1 MGYRNQPTS
10 ASGVKDVSDKG
21 PTFEDRAL
29 FENEKREAERKRLAD
44 INKKREESNWRIEQE
59 ESLYSADLQA
69 GIRTAANKTNVDYT
83 SLNDSMSNMVSQLS
97 AARIRLKQSSGPYE
111 EMDPEGNVVFNTQTD
126 KSYIK
131 SATDFIKNSET
142 NFGSVAFIQEEFKKM
157 PSGNGEG
164 ETSRKFTSPYLG
176 LLNAASN
183 PASGQDVSVSY
194 DMEYDNKSGHR
205 MGIVMKG
212 EAVRRLNAEMGNEGD
227 TYTIKPEEVTN
238 LMMGNNDPENFG
250 LFYQNPSTVSELEKN
265 AFAKNITNENGD
277 INSDYMIEVKTEE
290 PIVDEL
296 TGTEQMATVS
306 QVNYPVI
313 KQNMA
318 GAIKSKLMT
327 TLDKGMVSTSVLI
340 NTYAK
345 QDEDGNYYYDTP
357 RKDGNGNIIY
367 KADGK
372 VDFGSVNEDGDT
384 RNRVYLGDGELEFDM
399 SSDNESFGGLS
410 EDDYKNVYGLIEN
423 EFMKRSGVYDPQV
436 VKPYGEKMTVERK
449 TARNKKPS
457 TDKQTEGSLKRGRIT
472 GTINDFIR
480 NVELAKKENAFNPE
494 TLDKTRLDN
503 VAELIS
509 GVYGGGEAS
518 YDAENKLFIVKKPA
532 VYDEN
537 RNVITKG
544 EKISLEYDPS
554 DPNASNR
561 LRQKL
566 ESSLGTTSRG
576 NKERITIGK
585 SSSEQINRSAF
596 ENDFPDLTG
605 DDGMKDEE
613 YLAKELRKK
622 YPTLKIEEPWG
633 PNEEIKI
640 MDPEGNNG
648 VLVSDALDNYNPEA
662 IMDIVYKQLNPT
674 ETNDTETKKTETGDE
689 KTLAEQ
695 MKEAKNNQTV
705 VQEPVVQEEKPVAQV
720 VKKTTTNPP
729 KKKVETGNNQTVVQE
744 EEPVIQEEEPVA
756 QVVKKTTT
764 NPPNT
769 KSNKREE
776 EQESF
781 LLNEEVTG
789 GGRKGNE
796 VVPLPKYKN
805 SKAAANYLNSKT
817 QVKMGSGGDGRA
829 AEYGDKN
836 KKMGL
841 KVDIGNDVWSGLSDA
856 QQLMIREQHFNLPWN
871 PKVVMLMT
879 AGYID
884 KADRG
889 AYHTG
894 RNGKDINKVWDNV
907 DKQELIGKLKGKDQ
921 ELFNEWSEIYS
932 NSEPNEIGFQKQ
944 YKRRVENIAKRYNLD
959 LSQDMLDTFKTK

>member
-29 FENEKREAERKRLAD
+29 FENEKREAERKRLAE

-111 EMDPEGNVVFNTQTD
+111 ELDPEGNVVFNTQTD

-250 LFYQNPSTVSELEKN
+250 LFYKNPSTVSELEKKAATN
-265 AFAKNITNENGD
+265 GILDPKDGSITA
-277 INSDYMIEVKTEE
+277 DYMIKVDDAKR
-290 PIVDEL
+290 IVDEL

-367 KADGK
+367 KANGK

-410 EDDYKNVYGLIEN
+410 KDDYEAVYGLIEN

-436 VKPYGEKMTVERK
+436 VKPYGEKLKFTDETGSMPEWKQTQNYKKNLADQFIETVGEIDITDEREAEDTARMLSGIIGKGGSVSWDKVEQGFVFRTVKTRFDKETGELLEESAEEAVIKYNPNDPNWRGKLTQEVYNQLGVKEVAGDFKTSKTPAYLKEIPKIQINYSTYGDDDEKAVKQINDNKALSLLLDKVEGTVKQRDGVKDGVVITYRDPSGTMIEKDIVTGNMTDDEFQKELKSVFKEITLAAGTDTSEADNDPPNPFDLTTQGATNTKEEEGAKISTSQEDQNTETDNERK
-449 TARNKKPS
+449 
-457 TDKQTEGSLKRGRIT
+457 LK
-472 GTINDFIR
+472 
-480 NVELAKKENAFNPE
+480 
-494 TLDKTRLDN
+494 
-503 VAELIS
+503 
-509 GVYGGGEAS
+509 EA
-518 YDAENKLFIVKKPA
+518 I
-532 VYDEN
+532 
-537 RNVITKG
+537 I
-544 EKISLEYDPS
+544 
-554 DPNASNR
+554 NAS
-561 LRQKL
+561 KL
-566 ESSLGTTSRG
+566 
-576 NKERITIGK
+576 IGV
-585 SSSEQINRSAF
+585 
-596 ENDFPDLTG
+596 
-605 DDGMKDEE
+605 
-613 YLAKELRKK
+613 
-622 YPTLKIEEPWG
+622 
-633 PNEEIKI
+633 
-640 MDPEGNNG
+640 PEG
-648 VLVSDALDNYNPEA
+648 
-662 IMDIVYKQLNPT
+662 
-674 ETNDTETKKTETGDE
+674 
-689 KTLAEQ
+689 
-695 MKEAKNNQTV
+695 
-705 VQEPVVQEEKPVAQV
+705 
-720 VKKTTTNPP
+720 
-729 KKKVETGNNQTVVQE
+729 
-744 EEPVIQEEEPVA
+744 
-756 QVVKKTTT
+756 
-764 NPPNT
+764 
-769 KSNKREE
+769 
-776 EQESF
+776 
-781 LLNEEVTG
+781 
-789 GGRKGNE
+789 
-796 VVPLPKYKN
+796 
-805 SKAAANYLNSKT
+805 
-817 QVKMGSGGDGRA
+817 
-829 AEYGDKN
+829 
-836 KKMGL
+836 
-841 KVDIGNDVWSGLSDA
+841 
-856 QQLMIREQHFNLPWN
+856 
-871 PKVVMLMT
+871 
-879 AGYID
+879 
-884 KADRG
+884 
-889 AYHTG
+889 
-894 RNGKDINKVWDNV
+894 
-907 DKQELIGKLKGKDQ
+907 
-921 ELFNEWSEIYS
+921 
-932 NSEPNEIGFQKQ
+932 GF
-944 YKRRVENIAKRYNLD
+944 
-959 LSQDMLDTFKTK
+959 

>member
-21 PTFEDRAL
+21 PTFQDRAL
-29 FENEKREAERKRLAD
+29 LENEKREAERKRLAE

-126 KSYIK
+126 KAYIK

-142 NFGSVAFIQEEFKKM
+142 NFGSVAYIQEEFKKIPM
-157 PSGNGEG
+157 GNGEG

-250 LFYQNPSTVSELEKN
+250 LFYQNPSTVSELEKKAATN
-265 AFAKNITNENGD
+265 GILDPKDGRIT
-277 INSDYMIEVKTEE
+277 SDYMIEVKTEE

-367 KADGK
+367 KANGK

-410 EDDYKNVYGLIEN
+410 EGDYKDVYGLIEN

-436 VKPYGEKMTVERK
+436 VKPYGEKLKFTDETGSMPEWKQTQNYKKNLADQFVETVGEIDITDEREAED
-449 TARNKKPS
+449 TARMLSGIIGKGGSVSWDK
-457 TDKQTEGSLKRGRIT
+457 DKQGFVFNNVKTRFDKETGKLLEESAEEAVIKYNPNDPNWRGKLTQEVYNQLGVKDVAGDFKTSKTPAYLKEIPKIQHNAEGERDDEFAAKQ
-472 GTINDFIR
+472 IND
-480 NVELAKKENAFNPE
+480 NKALSLL
-494 TLDKTRLDN
+494 LDKVDGT
-503 VAELIS
+503 VK
-509 GVYGGGEAS
+509 GGES
-518 YDAENKLFIVKKPA
+518 FDNLM
-532 VYDEN
+532 
-537 RNVITKG
+537 ITYK
-544 EKISLEYDPS
+544 DPS
-554 DPNASNR
+554 
-561 LRQKL
+561 
-566 ESSLGTTSRG
+566 GTMIE
-576 NKERITIGK
+576 KEI
-585 SSSEQINRSAF
+585 
-596 ENDFPDLTG
+596 
-605 DDGMKDEE
+605 
-613 YLAKELRKK
+613 
-622 YPTLKIEEPWG
+622 
-633 PNEEIKI
+633 
-640 MDPEGNNG
+640 
-648 VLVSDALDNYNPEA
+648 
-662 IMDIVYKQLNPT
+662 
-674 ETNDTETKKTETGDE
+674 
-689 KTLAEQ
+689 
-695 MKEAKNNQTV
+695 
-705 VQEPVVQEEKPVAQV
+705 
-720 VKKTTTNPP
+720 
-729 KKKVETGNNQTVVQE
+729 
-744 EEPVIQEEEPVA
+744 
-756 QVVKKTTT
+756 
-764 NPPNT
+764 
-769 KSNKREE
+769 
-776 EQESF
+776 
-781 LLNEEVTG
+781 
-789 GGRKGNE
+789 
-796 VVPLPKYKN
+796 
-805 SKAAANYLNSKT
+805 
-817 QVKMGSGGDGRA
+817 
-829 AEYGDKN
+829 
-836 KKMGL
+836 KMGL
-841 KVDIGNDVWSGLSDA
+841 GGLDKDEFQKELKSVFKEITLAAGTETSEADNDPPNPFDLTTQGATNTKEEVKDA
-856 QQLMIREQHFNLPWN
+856 KISTSQEDQNIETDNERKRKEA
-871 PKVVMLMT
+871 V
-879 AGYID
+879 
-884 KADRG
+884 
-889 AYHTG
+889 
-894 RNGKDINKVWDNV
+894 INASK
-907 DKQELIGKLKGKDQ
+907 LIGVPEG
-921 ELFNEWSEIYS
+921 
-932 NSEPNEIGFQKQ
+932 GF
-944 YKRRVENIAKRYNLD
+944 
-959 LSQDMLDTFKTK
+959 

>member
-21 PTFEDRAL
+21 PTFQDRAL

-250 LFYQNPSTVSELEKN
+250 LFYQNPSTVSELEKKAGTN
-265 AFAKNITNENGD
+265 GILDPKDGSITA
-277 INSDYMIEVKTEE
+277 DYMIKVDDAKRV
-290 PIVDEL
+290 VDEL
-296 TGTEQMATVS
+296 TGTQQMATVS

-345 QDEDGNYYYDTP
+345 QDEDGNYYYDAP
-357 RKDGNGNIIY
+357 RKDEKGNIIY
-367 KADGK
+367 KANGK

-410 EDDYKNVYGLIEN
+410 EDDYKDVYGLIEN

-436 VKPYGEKMTVERK
+436 VKPYGEKLKFTDETGSMPEWKQTQNYKKNLADQFVNTVGEIDITDKREVED
-449 TARNKKPS
+449 TARMLSGIIGKGGS
-457 TDKQTEGSLKRGRIT
+457 VSWDDDKQGFVFKTVKTRFNEEGKLLEESAEEAVIKYNPNDPNWRGKLTQEVYNQLGVKEVAGDFKTSKTPAYLKEIPKIQHNAEGERDDEFAAKQ
-472 GTINDFIR
+472 IND
-480 NVELAKKENAFNPE
+480 NKALSLL
-494 TLDKTRLDN
+494 LDKVDGT
-503 VAELIS
+503 VK
-509 GVYGGGEAS
+509 GGETF
-518 YDAENKLFIVKKPA
+518 DNLM
-532 VYDEN
+532 
-537 RNVITKG
+537 IT
-544 EKISLEYDPS
+544 YRDPS
-554 DPNASNR
+554 
-561 LRQKL
+561 
-566 ESSLGTTSRG
+566 GTMIE
-576 NKERITIGK
+576 KEI
-585 SSSEQINRSAF
+585 
-596 ENDFPDLTG
+596 
-605 DDGMKDEE
+605 
-613 YLAKELRKK
+613 
-622 YPTLKIEEPWG
+622 
-633 PNEEIKI
+633 
-640 MDPEGNNG
+640 
-648 VLVSDALDNYNPEA
+648 
-662 IMDIVYKQLNPT
+662 
-674 ETNDTETKKTETGDE
+674 
-689 KTLAEQ
+689 
-695 MKEAKNNQTV
+695 
-705 VQEPVVQEEKPVAQV
+705 
-720 VKKTTTNPP
+720 
-729 KKKVETGNNQTVVQE
+729 
-744 EEPVIQEEEPVA
+744 
-756 QVVKKTTT
+756 
-764 NPPNT
+764 
-769 KSNKREE
+769 
-776 EQESF
+776 
-781 LLNEEVTG
+781 
-789 GGRKGNE
+789 
-796 VVPLPKYKN
+796 
-805 SKAAANYLNSKT
+805 
-817 QVKMGSGGDGRA
+817 
-829 AEYGDKN
+829 
-836 KKMGL
+836 KMGL
-841 KVDIGNDVWSGLSDA
+841 GGLDKDEFQKELKSVFREITLAAGTETSEADNDPKNPFDLTTQGATNSKEEVKDA
-856 QQLMIREQHFNLPWN
+856 KISTSQEDQNTETDNERKRKEA
-871 PKVVMLMT
+871 V
-879 AGYID
+879 
-884 KADRG
+884 
-889 AYHTG
+889 
-894 RNGKDINKVWDNV
+894 INASK
-907 DKQELIGKLKGKDQ
+907 LIGVPKG
-921 ELFNEWSEIYS
+921 
-932 NSEPNEIGFQKQ
+932 GF
-944 YKRRVENIAKRYNLD
+944 
-959 LSQDMLDTFKTK
+959 

>member
-21 PTFEDRAL
+21 PTFQDRAL
-29 FENEKREAERKRLAD
+29 LENEKREAERKRLAE

-126 KSYIK
+126 KAYIK

-142 NFGSVAFIQEEFKKM
+142 NFGSVAYIQEEFKKM

-250 LFYQNPSTVSELEKN
+250 LFYQNPSTVSELEKKAATN
-265 AFAKNITNENGD
+265 GILDPKDGRIT
-277 INSDYMIEVKTEE
+277 SDYMIEVKTEE

-410 EDDYKNVYGLIEN
+410 EGDYKDVYGLIEN

-436 VKPYGEKMTVERK
+436 VKPYGEKLKFTDETGSMPEWKQTQNYKKNLADQFVETVGEIDITDEREAED
-449 TARNKKPS
+449 TARMLSGIIGKGGSVSWDK
-457 TDKQTEGSLKRGRIT
+457 DKQGFVFNNVKTRFDKETGKLLEESAEEAVIKYNPNDPNWRGKLTQEVYNQLGVKDVAGDFKTSKTPAYLKEIPKIQHNAEGERDDEFAAKQ
-472 GTINDFIR
+472 IND
-480 NVELAKKENAFNPE
+480 NKALSLL
-494 TLDKTRLDN
+494 LDKVDGT
-503 VAELIS
+503 VK
-509 GVYGGGEAS
+509 GGES
-518 YDAENKLFIVKKPA
+518 FDNLM
-532 VYDEN
+532 
-537 RNVITKG
+537 ITYK
-544 EKISLEYDPS
+544 DPS
-554 DPNASNR
+554 
-561 LRQKL
+561 
-566 ESSLGTTSRG
+566 GTMIE
-576 NKERITIGK
+576 KEI
-585 SSSEQINRSAF
+585 
-596 ENDFPDLTG
+596 
-605 DDGMKDEE
+605 
-613 YLAKELRKK
+613 
-622 YPTLKIEEPWG
+622 
-633 PNEEIKI
+633 
-640 MDPEGNNG
+640 
-648 VLVSDALDNYNPEA
+648 
-662 IMDIVYKQLNPT
+662 
-674 ETNDTETKKTETGDE
+674 
-689 KTLAEQ
+689 
-695 MKEAKNNQTV
+695 
-705 VQEPVVQEEKPVAQV
+705 
-720 VKKTTTNPP
+720 
-729 KKKVETGNNQTVVQE
+729 
-744 EEPVIQEEEPVA
+744 
-756 QVVKKTTT
+756 
-764 NPPNT
+764 
-769 KSNKREE
+769 
-776 EQESF
+776 
-781 LLNEEVTG
+781 
-789 GGRKGNE
+789 
-796 VVPLPKYKN
+796 
-805 SKAAANYLNSKT
+805 
-817 QVKMGSGGDGRA
+817 
-829 AEYGDKN
+829 
-836 KKMGL
+836 KMGL
-841 KVDIGNDVWSGLSDA
+841 GGLDKDEFQKELKSVFKEITLAAGTETSEADNDPPNPFDLTTQGATNTKEEVKDA
-856 QQLMIREQHFNLPWN
+856 KISTSQEDQNIETDNERKRKEA
-871 PKVVMLMT
+871 V
-879 AGYID
+879 
-884 KADRG
+884 
-889 AYHTG
+889 
-894 RNGKDINKVWDNV
+894 INASK
-907 DKQELIGKLKGKDQ
+907 LIGVPEG
-921 ELFNEWSEIYS
+921 
-932 NSEPNEIGFQKQ
+932 GF
-944 YKRRVENIAKRYNLD
+944 
-959 LSQDMLDTFKTK
+959 

>member
-29 FENEKREAERKRLAD
+29 FENEKREAERKRLAE

-142 NFGSVAFIQEEFKKM
+142 NFGSVAYIQEEFKKM

-238 LMMGNNDPENFG
+238 LMMGNNDPDNFG
-250 LFYQNPSTVSELEKN
+250 LFYKNPSTVSELEKK
-265 AFAKNITNENGD
+265 AGTSGILDPKDGSIRA
-277 INSDYMIEVKTEE
+277 DYMIKVDDAKR
-290 PIVDEL
+290 IVDEL

-367 KADGK
+367 KANGK
-372 VDFGSVNEDGDT
+372 VDFGSVSEDGDT

-410 EDDYKNVYGLIEN
+410 KNDYEDVYGLIEN

-436 VKPYGEKMTVERK
+436 IKPYGEKLKFTDESGSMPEWKQTQKYKKNLADQFVETVGEIDITDK
-449 TARNKKPS
+449 TEAENTARMLSGIIGKGGKVSWSPEEQGFVFRKVKAKYDSDGDLVKDNTNIAEEAVIKYNPN
-457 TDKQTEGSLKRGRIT
+457 DPNWRGRLTQEVYNQLGVKEVAEGFKTSKTPAYLKEIPKIQHDAA
-472 GTINDFIR
+472 GTDDDKFAADQIND
-480 NVELAKKENAFNPE
+480 NKALSLL
-494 TLDKTRLDN
+494 LDKVDGTVKDGENLDK
-503 VAELIS
+503 LI
-509 GVYGGGEAS
+509 
-518 YDAENKLFIVKKPA
+518 
-532 VYDEN
+532 
-537 RNVITKG
+537 IT
-544 EKISLEYDPS
+544 YRDPS
-554 DPNASNR
+554 
-561 LRQKL
+561 
-566 ESSLGTTSRG
+566 GTMIEKQIKMG
-576 NKERITIGK
+576 IGGL
-585 SSSEQINRSAF
+585 
-596 ENDFPDLTG
+596 D
-605 DDGMKDEE
+605 KDEFQ
-613 YLAKELRKK
+613 KELKSVFK
-622 YPTLKIEEPWG
+622 EITLAAGTETSEADDDPINPFEPSAQGAKNPKEEK
-633 PNEEIKI
+633 EESIINPSNLKGV
-640 MDPEGNNG
+640 PEG
-648 VLVSDALDNYNPEA
+648 
-662 IMDIVYKQLNPT
+662 
-674 ETNDTETKKTETGDE
+674 
-689 KTLAEQ
+689 
-695 MKEAKNNQTV
+695 
-705 VQEPVVQEEKPVAQV
+705 
-720 VKKTTTNPP
+720 
-729 KKKVETGNNQTVVQE
+729 
-744 EEPVIQEEEPVA
+744 
-756 QVVKKTTT
+756 
-764 NPPNT
+764 
-769 KSNKREE
+769 
-776 EQESF
+776 
-781 LLNEEVTG
+781 
-789 GGRKGNE
+789 
-796 VVPLPKYKN
+796 
-805 SKAAANYLNSKT
+805 
-817 QVKMGSGGDGRA
+817 
-829 AEYGDKN
+829 
-836 KKMGL
+836 
-841 KVDIGNDVWSGLSDA
+841 
-856 QQLMIREQHFNLPWN
+856 
-871 PKVVMLMT
+871 
-879 AGYID
+879 
-884 KADRG
+884 
-889 AYHTG
+889 
-894 RNGKDINKVWDNV
+894 
-907 DKQELIGKLKGKDQ
+907 
-921 ELFNEWSEIYS
+921 
-932 NSEPNEIGFQKQ
+932 GF
-944 YKRRVENIAKRYNLD
+944 
-959 LSQDMLDTFKTK
+959 

>member
-29 FENEKREAERKRLAD
+29 FENEKREAERKRLAE

-126 KSYIK
+126 KAYIK

-142 NFGSVAFIQEEFKKM
+142 NFGSVAYIQEEFKKM

-250 LFYQNPSTVSELEKN
+250 LFYKNPSTVSELEKKAATN
-265 AFAKNITNENGD
+265 GILDPKDGSITA
-277 INSDYMIEVKTEE
+277 DYMIKVDDAKR
-290 PIVDEL
+290 IVDEL

-367 KADGK
+367 KANGK

-410 EDDYKNVYGLIEN
+410 EGDYKDVYGLIEN

-436 VKPYGEKMTVERK
+436 VKPYGEKLKFTDETGSMPEWKQTQNYKKNLADQFIETVGEIDITDEREAEDTARMLSGIIGKGGSVSWDKVEQGFVFRTVKTRFDKETGELLEESAEEAVIKYNPNDPNWRGKLTQEVYNQLGVKEVAGDFKTSKTPAYLKEIPKIQINYSTYGDDDEKAVKQINDNKALSLLLDKVEGTVKQRDGVKDGVVITYRDPSGTMIEKDIVTGNMTDDEFQKELKSVFKEITLAAGTDTSEADNDPPNPFDLTTQGATNTKEEEGAKISTSQEDQNTETDNERK
-449 TARNKKPS
+449 
-457 TDKQTEGSLKRGRIT
+457 LK
-472 GTINDFIR
+472 
-480 NVELAKKENAFNPE
+480 
-494 TLDKTRLDN
+494 
-503 VAELIS
+503 
-509 GVYGGGEAS
+509 EA
-518 YDAENKLFIVKKPA
+518 I
-532 VYDEN
+532 
-537 RNVITKG
+537 I
-544 EKISLEYDPS
+544 
-554 DPNASNR
+554 NAS
-561 LRQKL
+561 KL
-566 ESSLGTTSRG
+566 
-576 NKERITIGK
+576 IGV
-585 SSSEQINRSAF
+585 
-596 ENDFPDLTG
+596 
-605 DDGMKDEE
+605 
-613 YLAKELRKK
+613 
-622 YPTLKIEEPWG
+622 
-633 PNEEIKI
+633 
-640 MDPEGNNG
+640 PEG
-648 VLVSDALDNYNPEA
+648 
-662 IMDIVYKQLNPT
+662 
-674 ETNDTETKKTETGDE
+674 
-689 KTLAEQ
+689 
-695 MKEAKNNQTV
+695 
-705 VQEPVVQEEKPVAQV
+705 
-720 VKKTTTNPP
+720 
-729 KKKVETGNNQTVVQE
+729 
-744 EEPVIQEEEPVA
+744 
-756 QVVKKTTT
+756 
-764 NPPNT
+764 
-769 KSNKREE
+769 
-776 EQESF
+776 
-781 LLNEEVTG
+781 
-789 GGRKGNE
+789 
-796 VVPLPKYKN
+796 
-805 SKAAANYLNSKT
+805 
-817 QVKMGSGGDGRA
+817 
-829 AEYGDKN
+829 
-836 KKMGL
+836 
-841 KVDIGNDVWSGLSDA
+841 
-856 QQLMIREQHFNLPWN
+856 
-871 PKVVMLMT
+871 
-879 AGYID
+879 
-884 KADRG
+884 
-889 AYHTG
+889 
-894 RNGKDINKVWDNV
+894 
-907 DKQELIGKLKGKDQ
+907 
-921 ELFNEWSEIYS
+921 
-932 NSEPNEIGFQKQ
+932 GF
-944 YKRRVENIAKRYNLD
+944 
-959 LSQDMLDTFKTK
+959 